1 MKNKNVTL
9 IYKMSLQSI
18 IDSHANAMVA
28 RHNQVESLIQDQAS
42 LRARDINERTEAL
55 ADAFDKTGSAL
66 GSAAGAYHLGR
77 GVYKAYK
84 AKGLKGAAKELA
96 DKARQAKGDLKNI
109 KPSDDDKDGG
119 EGGEGDAPTG
129 DAPTGPTGTAT
140 DDPQAVSDR
149 LDGLLRDAQ
158 AQKSQPTVPNEEAN
172 DDPSAPDSGSGNPT
186 ETSDISSGSNEAS
199 VVNPGSEADV
209 GSDLG
214 YKVGSVDEPEG
225 LQVARWSDMAEKVAA
240 RNASKGLD
248 IEGNPLRAG
257 LKPGERVL
265 ADVTK
270 PGKATLSQPQ
280 PQGGDVEQGSVPEP
294 APEPAAQPAPGPTA
308 DDPLPTSETSG
319 KLFKDAPAPSDD
331 APALNA
337 DSTGSPNIE
346 SSAADDAAKQAANDS
361 ENIASKIGS
370 KTSTALQ
377 DSGSQL
383 TENISSKVGKG
394 AGSLLE
400 DTLPETLESVGSAL
414 DFIPV
419 VGEIAGVG
427 LGLAGLFESIF
438 GKHSDEGDQQKLI
451 PTAPSASGIDPKT
464 IARVNLQSA

>member
-28 RHNQVESLIQDQAS
+28 RHNQVENLIQDQAA

-55 ADAFDKTGSAL
+55 SDALDKTGSSL

-77 GVYKAYK
+77 GVYRAYK
-84 AKGLKGAAKELA
+84 ARGLKGAAKELA
-96 DKARQAKGDLKNI
+96 DKAREAKGDLKNI
-109 KPSDDDKDGG
+109 KPSDDD
-119 EGGEGDAPTG
+119 APTG
-129 DAPTGPTGTAT
+129 DAPTGPTGTDV
-140 DDPQAVSDR
+140 DDPSAVGDR

-172 DDPSAPDSGSGNPT
+172 DDPSAPDSGSTNTT
-186 ETSDISSGSNEAS
+186 ETADISSGSNEAS
-199 VVNPGSEADV
+199 VVNPGSEADA

-225 LQVARWSDMAEKVAA
+225 LQVARWSDMAEKVAG
-240 RNASKGLD
+240 RNAAKGLD

-280 PQGGDVEQGSVPEP
+280 PQGGDVEQGSVPQ
-294 APEPAAQPAPGPTA
+294 AQPEAE
-308 DDPLPTSETSG
+308 DPLPTTETQG

-331 APALNA
+331 APAADQPLSA
-337 DSTGSPNIE
+337 DSSGSPNIE
-346 SSAADDAAKQAANDS
+346 SSAADDAAKSAANES
-361 ENIASKIGS
+361 ENMASKIGS
-370 KTSTALQ
+370 KASTAIQ
-377 DSGSQL
+377 NTGSDL
-383 TENISSKVGKG
+383 TENISSKVGKS

-400 DTLPETLESVGSAL
+400 DTLPETLESVGGVL
-414 DFIPV
+414 DAIPV

-438 GKHSDEGDQQKLI
+438 GKHSDE
-451 PTAPSASGIDPKT
+451 S
-464 IARVNLQSA
+464 

>member
-96 DKARQAKGDLKNI
+96 DKAREAKGDLKNI
-109 KPSDDDKDGG
+109 KPSDDAPT
-119 EGGEGDAPTG
+119 GDAPTG
-129 DAPTGPTGTAT
+129 AAPTGPTGTAT

-172 DDPSAPDSGSGNPT
+172 DDPSAPESGSGNPT
-186 ETSDISSGSNEAS
+186 ETADISSGSNEAS

-214 YKVGSVDEPEG
+214 YKVGTVDEPEG

-248 IEGNPLRAG
+248 IEGNPLREG

-294 APEPAAQPAPGPTA
+294 APGPTA
-308 DDPLPTSETSG
+308 DDPLPTTETSG

-331 APALNA
+331 APASDQPLNA
-337 DSTGSPNIE
+337 DSSASPNIE
-346 SSAADDAAKQAANDS
+346 SSAVDDAAKSAANES
-361 ENIASKIGS
+361 ENMASKIGS
-370 KTSTALQ
+370 KASTAIQ
-377 DSGSQL
+377 NTGSDL

-438 GKHSDEGDQQKLI
+438 GKHSDESDQQKLI